1 MAEARTNPLR
11 FGGYDDEFVNKV
23 EDDLICPIC
32 HLPLKKAVQTMQ
44 CGHRFCKACID
55 SHFASQ
61 ETAGE
66 STSCP
71 NDRIRLNREQDIHN
85 DKAADRKILSYTIK
99 CPNRCQWTGEL
110 RAKEV
115 KLQRKE
121 LQHHVSTQC
130 DWRNLRCE
138 FCHVSQPVLLIK
150 AHHDV
155 CPKFPVTCPLKCEMT
170 ILREKIADHEENQCL
185 LVEISCPYSKLGCP
199 KKFQRREKTSHLHTC
214 MQEHLDL
221 ACKKL
226 IATEEELRTTKEDLR
241 TTNKQCKTL
250 EKINE
255 FRAEQFSKLE
265 QRMSSLENRG
275 WPQYNVYTWKI
286 AGFQELL
293 RQAARRREFCT
304 FSDPFYSGE
313 CGYKFKMSLYPAG
326 RRGNDSRI
334 GRRIDGFLSLFLTN
348 IEGEYDAIL
357 QWPFPKEVTLTLI
370 DQQKNLAER
379 QTLSE
384 TITETWKSR
393 PVKGNEVELG
403 FQRFVP
409 FRKLYTRAYIFDDA
423 IFVQAKFDMPRH
435 RMPSI
440 FSSQ

>member
-1 MAEARTNPLR
+1 
-11 FGGYDDEFVNKV
+11 
-23 EDDLICPIC
+23 
-32 HLPLKKAVQTMQ
+32 
-44 CGHRFCKACID
+44 
-55 SHFASQ
+55 
-61 ETAGE
+61 
-66 STSCP
+66 
-71 NDRIRLNREQDIHN
+71 
-85 DKAADRKILSYTIK
+85 
-99 CPNRCQWTGEL
+99 
-110 RAKEV
+110 
-115 KLQRKE
+115 
-121 LQHHVSTQC
+121 
-130 DWRNLRCE
+130 
-138 FCHVSQPVLLIK
+138 
-150 AHHDV
+150 
-155 CPKFPVTCPLKCEMT
+155 
-170 ILREKIADHEENQCL
+170 
-185 LVEISCPYSKLGCP
+185 
-199 KKFQRREKTSHLHTC
+199 

-293 RQAARRREFCT
+293 RQAERRRKFCIY
-304 FSDPFYSGE
+304 SDPFYSGE
-313 CGYKFKMSLYPAG
+313 CGYKFKMSLYLAG
-326 RRGNDSRI
+326 SRI
-334 GRRIDGFLSLFLTN
+334 GGRIGGFLSLFLTN

-357 QWPFPKEVTLTLI
+357 QWPFPKVVTLTLI
-370 DQQKNLAER
+370 DQQENLAER

-409 FRKLYTRAYIFDDA
+409 SSKLNTRAYIVDDA